1 MKNFTNFNLH
11 LYTDILFG
19 KGTEKETGR
28 MIRKH
33 GGKRVMV
40 VYGMGSVRKSG
51 LFDRVVKTLK
61 DEGLDFIEFGGVQ
74 PNPRRSLVE
83 KGIALAL
90 EEKIDFFLALGGGSA
105 IDTAKAIAL
114 AVANNG
120 EYWKFFNG
128 VPTEKMAPVGTV
140 NTISA
145 AGSETSRS
153 TVIVDD
159 IETGHKRGLNLDCC
173 RPVFAIMNPELT
185 YSVSPYQ
192 TGAGAAD
199 IIAHTVAR
207 YFTKDMPSTC
217 LGDEFA
223 EGLVRTVVKY
233 APIAQDNP
241 NDYEARAE
249 LMMAATFSH
258 NDLTGIGRNGPR
270 GGEHAL
276 EHQLSGHYDTAH
288 GAGLAAVM
296 PAWFQYIAENGTI
309 EQAARIKQ
317 FCGKVFGLEYRKRM
331 DIAESRG
338 NAGAGIHLFR
348 SWLGSIGMPL
358 TPEELGIPKE
368 DIPAMAKRTADAN
381 NGKIIG
387 FMDLDEKAIG
397 AIYTKMIGA
406 E

>member
-28 MIRKH
+28 MVRKH

-40 VYGMGSVRKSG
+40 VYGMGSIKKSG

-61 DEGLDFIEFGGVQ
+61 DEGLDFVEFGRVQ
-74 PNPRRSLVE
+74 PNPRRSLVD
-83 KGIALAL
+83 KGIEFAR
-90 EEKIDFFLALGGGSA
+90 EEKVDFFLALGGGSA

-128 VPTEKMAPVGTV
+128 VPTDKMAPVGTV
-140 NTISA
+140 HTISA
-145 AGSETSRS
+145 SGSETSRS
-153 TVIVDD
+153 TVLVDN

-199 IIAHTVAR
+199 IVAHTVAR

-233 APIAQDNP
+233 APIAQANP
-241 NDYEARAE
+241 TDYEARAE

-258 NDLTGIGRNGPR
+258 NDLTGIGRDGPR

-296 PAWFQYIAENGTI
+296 PAWFYYIANNGTI
-309 EQAARIKQ
+309 EQAARVAR
-317 FCGKVFGLEYRKRM
+317 FCNKVFGAKEP
-331 DIAESRG
+331 DIANIRDTAALG
-338 NAGAGIHLFR
+338 VRVFR
-348 SWLGSIGMPL
+348 IWLESIGMPL
-358 TPEELGIPKE
+358 TLEELGIPKE
-368 DIPAMAKRTADAN
+368 DVPAMAKRAADAN

-387 FMDLDEKAIG
+387 FMDLDEKAIA
-397 AIYTKMIGA
+397 AIYTKMTGVK
-406 E
+406 

>member
-19 KGTEKETGR
+19 KDTEKETGR

-40 VYGMGSVRKSG
+40 VYGMGSVKKSG
-51 LFDRVVKTLK
+51 LFDRVAKTLK
-61 DEGLDFIEFGGVQ
+61 DEGLYFVEFGGVQ

-83 KGIALAL
+83 KGIALAR
-90 EEKIDFFLALGGGSA
+90 EEKVDFFLALGGGSA
-105 IDTAKAIAL
+105 IDTAKTIAL
-114 AVANNG
+114 AVANNS

-128 VPTEKMAPVGTV
+128 VATEKMAPVGTV
-140 NTISA
+140 HTISA
-145 AGSETSRS
+145 SGSETSRS
-153 TVIVDD
+153 TVLVDD

-173 RPVFAIMNPELT
+173 RPVFAIMNPKLT
-185 YSVSPYQ
+185 YSVSACQ

-199 IIAHTVAR
+199 IVAHTVAR
-207 YFTKDMPSTC
+207 YFTKDMPSSC

-233 APIAQDNP
+233 ARIAQANP
-241 NDYEARAE
+241 TDYEARAE

-258 NDLTGIGRNGPR
+258 NDLTGIGRDGPR

-296 PAWFQYIAENGTI
+296 PTWLQYIVDNGAPA
-309 EQAARIKQ
+309 QAARVAQ
-317 FCGKVFGLEYRKRM
+317 FGVKAFGVSPNMVDIEATATAGLE
-331 DIAESRG
+331 A
-338 NAGAGIHLFR
+338 FR
-348 SWLGSIGMPL
+348 VWIRSIGMPL
-358 TPEELGIPKE
+358 TLEELGIPKE
-368 DIPAMAKRTADAN
+368 DVPAMAKRTADAN

-397 AIYTKMIGA
+397 AIYAKMTGV